1 MSPPEKAQLP
11 ENPPPDAG
19 QGVGGDRAG
28 AEAVPRHDQISPRTQ
43 RLLKIATAASVSAAL
58 ILIAFKGV
66 AWFMTGSVSVL
77 SALID
82 SIMDAAASLVTLFA
96 VRAALVPAD
105 LEHRFGH
112 GKAEP
117 LAALA
122 QAAFVAGSSLYLV
135 VEVVDRF
142 VHPKTIANEMLGV
155 GVMVFSIVV
164 TLALVAL
171 QTYVVR
177 QTNSV
182 AISADSLHYKGDV
195 LIHGSV
201 IVSLLLSTRPGFGLA
216 DPLIGI
222 GIAAYLFWNVWR
234 IVRASLD
241 SLMDRELDQ
250 ADRARIID
258 IAMAHPEV
266 CDIHDLRTRQAG
278 QRAFIQF
285 HLELPKDISLLRAHE
300 ISDEV
305 EARVR
310 AAFPGG
316 GVIIHQDPEGVMEHR
331 ATFVGEDKDEA

>member
-1 MSPPEKAQLP
+1 MTLKENAPLSDGSP
-11 ENPPPDAG
+11 DRT
-19 QGVGGDRAG
+19 GGD
-28 AEAVPRHDQISPRTQ
+28 AEVGTESRHDQISPYTQ
-43 RLLKIATAASVSAAL
+43 RLLTIATLASVSAAAVL
-58 ILIAFKGV
+58 ITVKGV

-82 SIMDAAASLVTLFA
+82 SIMDAAASLVNFFA
-96 VRAALVPAD
+96 VRRSLQPAD
-105 LEHRFGH
+105 TQHRFGH

-142 VHPKTIANEMLGV
+142 VQPKAVSHEVLGV
-155 GVMVFSIVV
+155 SVMVLSIAV
-164 TLALVAL
+164 TFALVAF
-171 QTYVVR
+171 QSYVVR

-195 LIHGSV
+195 LIHLSV
-201 IVSLLLSTRPGFGLA
+201 IVSLLLSTRLGLSFA

-222 GIAAYLFWNVWR
+222 GIAAYLFWNVWQ
-234 IVRASLD
+234 IVRTSLD
-241 SLMDRELDQ
+241 SLMDRELGQ
-250 ADRARIID
+250 EDRARIIE
-258 IAMAHPEV
+258 IALAHPEV
-266 CDIHDLRTRQAG
+266 RDIHDLRTRQAG

-285 HLELPKDISLLRAHE
+285 HLELPKDISLLHAHE

-305 EARVR
+305 EAQVR

-316 GVIIHQDPEGVMEHR
+316 GVIIHQDPEGIMEHR
-331 ATFVGEDKDEA
+331 ATFVGEDEDNH

>member
-1 MSPPEKAQLP
+1 MENAPLP
-11 ENPPPDAG
+11 EISPPDA
-19 QGVGGDRAG
+19 DPG
-28 AEAVPRHDQISPRTQ
+28 AVSKDIPRHDQISPRTQ
-43 RLLKIATAASVSAAL
+43 RLLRVATAASVAVAL

-82 SIMDAAASLVTLFA
+82 SIMDAAASLVNLFA
-96 VRAALVPAD
+96 VRRALQPAD
-105 LEHRFGH
+105 TQHRFGH

-135 VEVVDRF
+135 VEVVGRF
-142 VHPKTIANEMLGV
+142 VEPKAVTNEMLGV
-155 GVMVFSIVV
+155 GIMVFSIAV
-164 TLALVAL
+164 TLVLVAF

-177 QTNSV
+177 ETKSV

-195 LIHGSV
+195 LIHASV
-201 IVSLLLSTRPGFGLA
+201 IVSLFLSTRLGLGLA

-222 GIAAYLFWNVWR
+222 GIAAYLFWNVWQ
-234 IVRASLD
+234 IVRTSLH
-241 SLMDRELDQ
+241 SLMDRELNQ
-250 ADRARIID
+250 EDRARIID
-258 IAMAHPEV
+258 IALAHSEV

-285 HLELPKDISLLRAHE
+285 HLELPKDISLLHAHE
-300 ISDEV
+300 ISDDV
-305 EARVR
+305 EAEVR

-331 ATFVGEDKDEA
+331 ATFVGEDKKQD

>member
-1 MSPPEKAQLP
+1 MTSPEDAPLP
-11 ENPPPDAG
+11 ETPPPDAG
-19 QGVGGDRAG
+19 PGAGGDRAG
-28 AEAVPRHDQISPRTQ
+28 TEDAPRHDQISPRTQ
-43 RLLKIATAASVSAAL
+43 RLLRIATAASVSAAL

-96 VRAALVPAD
+96 VRSALQPAD

-135 VEVVDRF
+135 VEVVHRF
-142 VHPKTIANEMLGV
+142 VEPKAVANELLGV
-155 GVMVFSIVV
+155 GVMVLSIAV
-164 TLALVAL
+164 TLILVAF

-177 QTNSV
+177 HTKSV
-182 AISADSLHYKGDV
+182 AILADSLHYKGDL

-201 IVSLLLSTRPGFGLA
+201 IVSLILSTRMGLGFV

-222 GIAAYLFWNVWR
+222 AIAAYLFWNVSQ
-234 IVRASLD
+234 IVRTSLH
-241 SLMDRELDQ
+241 SLMDQELDQ
-250 ADRARIID
+250 AERARIIE
-258 IAMAHPEV
+258 IALAHPEV

-285 HLELPKDISLLRAHE
+285 HLELPKDISLMRAHV

-305 EARVR
+305 EAKVR

-316 GVIIHQDPEGVMEHR
+316 GVIIHQDPEGIMEHR
-331 ATFVGEDKDEA
+331 ATFVGEGGDEI

>member
-1 MSPPEKAQLP
+1 MTSTGKAPLP
-11 ENPPPDAG
+11 DNPPP
-19 QGVGGDRAG
+19 GVGQDASGEDF
-28 AEAVPRHDQISPRTQ
+28 PRHDQISPRTQ
-43 RLLKIATAASVSAAL
+43 RLLRIATTASVSLAL

-77 SALID
+77 SVLID
-82 SIMDAAASLVTLFA
+82 SIMDAAASLVSFFA
-96 VRAALVPAD
+96 VRSALQPAD
-105 LEHRFGH
+105 IEHRFGH

-135 VEVVDRF
+135 VEVVGRF
-142 VHPKTIANEMLGV
+142 VEPKTVTNEILGV
-155 GVMVFSIVV
+155 AVMVLSIAV
-164 TLALVAL
+164 TLVLVAF

-177 QTNSV
+177 QTKSV

-195 LIHGSV
+195 LIHASV
-201 IVSLLLSTRPGFGLA
+201 IVSLFLSTRAGFGLA

-222 GIAAYLFWNVWR
+222 GIAAYLFWNVGQ
-234 IVRASLD
+234 IVRTSLH

-250 ADRARIID
+250 EDRGRIID
-258 IAMAHPEV
+258 IALAHSEV
-266 CDIHDLRTRQAG
+266 RDIHDLRTRQAG

-285 HLELPKDISLLRAHE
+285 HLELDKNISLLRAHE

-305 EARVR
+305 EAEVR

-316 GVIIHQDPEGVMEHR
+316 GVIIHQDPEGVIEHR
-331 ATFVGEDKDEA
+331 ATFIGEDKGGE